1 MSVRNERIAILS
13 FVQQGSDPQN
23 IGELVYVNGYLK
35 VKDSEGVLNLRT
47 AGQGLTEDQ
56 HKTLRQL
63 IHFIHGPAEGFNNAY
78 NEQTSVGPFPTLD
91 LWYEDNTKA
100 KKLFEHSVDQN
111 PFPNTETFK
120 IYKSNGVDVAAE
132 AIDTINYLN
141 DGAFE
146 ENRTRVI
153 NIYA

>member
-1 MSVRNERIAILS
+1 MSVRNERVTIIN

-23 IGELVYVNGYLK
+23 EGELAYVNGYLK
-35 VKDSEGVLNLRT
+35 TKDSEGVLNLRT
-47 AGQGLTEDQ
+47 AGQGITEDQ

-63 IHFIHGPAEGFNNAY
+63 IHFIHGPAEGFSNAY
-78 NEQTSVGPFPTLD
+78 FEATPTGPFSTLAI
-91 LWYEDNTKA
+91 WYEDNTKD

-120 IYKSNGVDVAAE
+120 IYKSDGINVSSE
-132 AIDTINYLN
+132 AIDTISYLN